1 MQDDKKE
8 KPKDEKKKKNKYN
21 VKDGDGNIMDV
32 EVPESWIKILEAMN
46 KGEKKKWIPF
56 LKEYCSNI
64 EYVLKFLGKIKK
76 ALKFQCLYRSFYFHW
91 LKQSGWSLFTLDWV
105 GCVFSLFI
113 LGVREMLFFL
123 ILMDIS
129 LITIKNEWNKNADN
143 NTAIDKDI

>member
-8 KPKDEKKKKNKYN
+8 KPKDEKKKKNKYI

-56 LKEYCSNI
+56 LKNYGSNI
-64 EYVLKFLGKIKK
+64 EYNPKFLGKIKK
-76 ALKFQCLYRSFYFHW
+76 GTGISVPISFFLFPLAQAILMIAFQ
-91 LKQSGWSLFTLDWV
+91 
-105 GCVFSLFI
+105 FI
-113 LGVREMLFFL
+113 LGIGEMLFFL
-123 ILMDIS
+123 ILTDIS

-143 NTAIDKDI
+143 NTAIDKNI

>member
-8 KPKDEKKKKNKYN
+8 KPKDEKKKKNKYI

-129 LITIKNEWNKNADN
+129 LTTMKNEWSKNEDN
-143 NTAIDKDI
+143 STAIDETI

>member
-8 KPKDEKKKKNKYN
+8 KPKDEKKKKNKYI

-32 EVPESWIKILEAMN
+32 EVPESWIKILEAMH

-76 ALKFQCLYRSFYFHW
+76 GTEFSMPYLYYKLFIFYF
-91 LKQSGWSLFTLDWV
+91 
-105 GCVFSLFI
+105 
-113 LGVREMLFFL
+113 FFL

-129 LITIKNEWNKNADN
+129 LTTMKNEWSKNEDN
-143 NTAIDKDI
+143 STAIDETI

>member
-8 KPKDEKKKKNKYN
+8 KPKDEKKKKNKYI

-64 EYVLKFLGKIKK
+64 EYVLKFLGKIKSTEISVPI
-76 ALKFQCLYRSFYFHW
+76 SFFLFPLAQAIWMIAFHIR
-91 LKQSGWSLFTLDWV
+91 LSRV
-105 GCVFSLFI
+105 CLFI
-113 LGVREMLFFL
+113 VYFGCKGNVVLFNIDGYFL
-123 ILMDIS
+123 
-129 LITIKNEWNKNADN
+129 N
-143 NTAIDKDI
+143 NDKKRVK

>member
-8 KPKDEKKKKNKYN
+8 KPKDEKKKKNKYI

-64 EYVLKFLGKIKK
+64 EYILKFLGKIK
-76 ALKFQCLYRSFYFHW
+76 
-91 LKQSGWSLFTLDWV
+91 GTE
-105 GCVFSLFI
+105 FSMPYIYSKLFI
-113 LGVREMLFFL
+113 SYCFFL

-129 LITIKNEWNKNADN
+129 LTTMKNEWNKNEDN
-143 NTAIDKDI
+143 NTAIDENI